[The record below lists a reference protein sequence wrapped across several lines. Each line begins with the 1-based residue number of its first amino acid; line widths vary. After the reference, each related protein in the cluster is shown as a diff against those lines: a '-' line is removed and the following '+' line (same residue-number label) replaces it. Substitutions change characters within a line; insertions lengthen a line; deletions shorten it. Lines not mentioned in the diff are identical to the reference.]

1 MAVKLLLPLAF
12 LIAQVS
18 CGQNSLTFVIDNSPS
33 MDNEISQVKNAA
45 KSIVDIVLREKAS
58 QIEDIVLVTFRN
70 HGDQRYPSAILRKKT
85 RDERELK
92 QALESI
98 TLHSAY
104 CLEVALSGIKKGL
117 EESRQG
123 SYLYVFTDTT
133 SEDYNRFEEIK
144 TLCQEKQ
151 IQVVI
156 IITDITCGQESD
168 EGYKVYH
175 KIAKACSGQVFR
187 VDKDEVNQVI
197 EDVKETIKGDRTVV
211 TVDTIPANTWKY
223 VPFNIDEQTEYAVV
237 SASGSDVLLQVYDP
251 YSRLKTGTQIT
262 WTKNVKVTKLENL
275 APGTYKARVKGNSEV
290 SIMVFGRTDFNFQH
304 GFSTA
309 VQTNIGATDTQP
321 TTAVATLLMVSVQ
334 DKKHAALIREVELLD
349 MSDQVIRRL
358 PLTNVQGDIYKT
370 DMFLSPEHTF
380 KIAVVGTSKNTGSTV
395 KRIAKTPVTPIQSVA
410 PELSKTPTVLHVKE
424 GASVDIPC
432 RIIAGKPRPEISW
445 YVKKQGTW
453 TFIPLPNTDE
463 VYHVAAA
470 LSNDQYKCVA
480 RNVKA
485 TDEYIVTL
493 DLQSPPRIVFVPPNT
508 ATYSGVEGDVAMR
521 LSCVALGFPTPTI
534 QWEVDNKVVGRDKS
548 KDLYVE
554 NNVLILRNP
563 KEIHSSINSHYV
575 CRAKNNYGE
584 AVQPYEVTISKYIES
599 GNANG
604 SHYGS
609 LDHPYDFVCPLPYT
623 DPNSVRWFKKSTHYM
638 NGPSLHFDHPTDIDS
653 GNYTCRVS
661 DMNGAVSHT
670 VEIVFGIPPKR
681 DRSSFSI
688 KWSGE
693 EWKKIACYSNES
705 PLGEY
710 EWLYNGKK
718 INGAHEQ
725 SLLPIGWGQYTC
737 QITHPLG
744 NLVLNF
750 QVTTKNKECGI
761 PTLFL
766 KAEHAPLVLDSSL
779 TWPSVP
785 NSGKYLMIPHSE
797 KLQLICQD
805 EKSSSNSFTKF
816 PSSKS
821 IYATC
826 DKEDSFLVDGS
837 PQKISELNCKN
848 SITSSVLKTGRPC
861 LGENTEL
868 KQVGFHI
875 NDFTDVYQSCVDTVK
890 NVPLY
895 TKMNTIGI
903 KKESNGKV
911 KTVKSTCADKCCYEK
926 IQLVNAADVSFGP
939 AEKATFI
946 DSLNSV
952 NYCKP
957 KNNTNWHDIEEISR
971 ERADSEQFTVWSGAG
986 NYAKVGGI
994 WTPKYLWK
1002 VIKQSDTSEKMVVI
1016 HENTEPAGPKLCSGA
1031 CGEQVVW
1038 FEPVGDRTY
1047 CCSVNDFKKALG
1059 VAIDFN

>member
-1 MAVKLLLPLAF
+1 MAVRLLPLVF

-33 MDNEISQVKNAA
+33 MGDEISQVKDAA
-45 KSIVDIVLREKAS
+45 KSIVDIVLREKSS

-70 HGDQRYPSAILRKKT
+70 HGDPKLPSAILRKKT
-85 RDERELK
+85 RDARELK
-92 QALESI
+92 QALDSI
-98 TLHSAY
+98 TLDSAY

-133 SEDYNRFEEIK
+133 SEDHNKFEEIK
-144 TLCQEKQ
+144 TMCQEKQ

-156 IITDITCGQESD
+156 IITDITCGRESD

-175 KIAKACSGQVFR
+175 KIATACSGQVFR
-187 VDKDEVNQVI
+187 VDKGEVNQVI

-211 TVDTIPANTWKY
+211 AVATVPANTWKD
-223 VPFNIDEQTEYAVV
+223 VPFTIDEQTEYAVV
-237 SASGSDVLLQVYDP
+237 SASGTDVVLQIYDP
-251 YSRLKTGTQIT
+251 NSRVKTGTQIT
-262 WTKNVKVTKLENL
+262 WTKNVKVTKLTNL
-275 APGTYKARVKGNSEV
+275 VPGTYKAKVRGNSQV

-304 GFSTA
+304 GFSTT
-309 VQTNIGATDTQP
+309 VQTNMMATDTQP

-334 DKKHAALIREVELLD
+334 DEKHSALIREVELLD
-349 MSDQVIRRL
+349 MSDHVVRTL

-380 KIAVVGTSKNTGSTV
+380 KIVVVGTSKNGGSTV

-410 PELSKTPTVLHVKE
+410 PAISKTPSVLHVKE
-424 GASVDIPC
+424 GASVDINC
-432 RIIAGKPRPEISW
+432 RITAGKPRPQISW
-445 YVKKQGTW
+445 YVKKQGAS
-453 TFIPLPNTDE
+453 TFTSLPNTDE
-463 VYHVAAA
+463 VYHLASAQT
-470 LSNDQYKCVA
+470 NDQYKCVA

-485 TDEYIVTL
+485 TDEYTVTL
-493 DLQSPPRIVFVPPNT
+493 DLQSPPRIVFTPPNT
-508 ATYSGVEGDVAMR
+508 AEYSGVEGDVAMR
-521 LSCVALGFPTPTI
+521 LPCAALGFPTPTI
-534 QWEVDNKVVGRDKS
+534 QWEVDGKVVGRDKS

-554 NNVLILRNP
+554 NNALILRNP

-575 CRAKNNYGE
+575 CRAKNNNGE
-584 AVQPYEVTISKYIES
+584 VAQPYEVTISKYVDS

-623 DPNSVRWFKKSTHYM
+623 DPNSVRWFKNFTHYV
-638 NGPSLHFDHPTDIDS
+638 NGPSLHFDHPTDVDS

-670 VEIVFGIPPKR
+670 VEIVFGSPPKR
-681 DRSSFSI
+681 DRSSFNI

-705 PLGEY
+705 PLGKY

-718 INGAHEQ
+718 IQGVHEQ

-750 QVTTKNKECGI
+750 QVTTKDKECGI
-761 PTLFL
+761 PTSFM
-766 KAEHAPLVLDSSL
+766 KTEHAPLVLDSSL
-779 TWPSVP
+779 TWLSTPT
-785 NSGKYLMIPHSE
+785 SGQYLMLPHAE

-816 PSSKS
+816 PTSKS

-837 PQKISELNCKN
+837 IQKISEMSCKN
-848 SITSSVLKTGRPC
+848 SVTSSVLKTGRPC
-861 LGENTEL
+861 LGANTEL
-868 KQVGFHI
+868 NQVGFHV
-875 NDFTDVYQSCVDTVK
+875 NGFTDVYQSCVDTVK

-895 TKMNTIGI
+895 TKMNTIDI
-903 KKESNGKV
+903 KKGSNGKV
-911 KTVKSTCADKCCYEK
+911 KAVKSTCLDKCCYEK
-926 IQLVNAADVSFGP
+926 IQLVNADDVSYGP
-939 AEKATFI
+939 PEKATFI

-971 ERADSEQFTVWSGAG
+971 ERAESEQFTVWSGAAS
-986 NYAKVGGI
+986 YAQVGGI

-1002 VIKQSDTSEKMVVI
+1002 VMKQLDTSEKMVVI

-1031 CGEQVVW
+1031 CGEEVVW

-1047 CCSVNDFKKALG
+1047 CCSVDDFKKAFG

>member
-1 MAVKLLLPLAF
+1 MAVKLLPLVF

-33 MDNEISQVKNAA
+33 MGDEISQVKDAA
-45 KSIVDIVLREKAS
+45 KSIVDIVLREKSS

-70 HGDQRYPSAILRKKT
+70 HRDPTQPSAILRKKT
-85 RDERELK
+85 RDARELK
-92 QALESI
+92 QALDSI
-98 TLHSAY
+98 TLDSAY

-133 SEDYNRFEEIK
+133 SEDYNKFEEIK
-144 TLCQEKQ
+144 TMCQEKQ
-151 IQVVI
+151 IQVNI
-156 IITDITCGQESD
+156 IVTDITCGRESD
-168 EGYKVYH
+168 EGYKVYQ
-175 KIAKACSGQVFR
+175 KIATACSGQVFR
-187 VDKDEVNQVI
+187 VDKGEVNQVI

-211 TVDTIPANTWKY
+211 AVATVPAYTWKY
-223 VPFNIDEQTEYAVV
+223 VPFTIDEQTEYAVV
-237 SASGSDVLLQVYDP
+237 SASGTDVVLEVYDP
-251 YSRLKTGTQIT
+251 NSRVKTGTPIT
-262 WTKNVKVTKLENL
+262 WTKNVKVTKLTNL
-275 APGTYKARVKGNSEV
+275 VSGTYKAKVRGNSQV

-304 GFSTA
+304 GFSTT
-309 VQTNIGATDTQP
+309 VQTNMMATDTQP

-334 DKKHAALIREVELLD
+334 DEKHSALIREVELLD
-349 MSDQVIRRL
+349 MSDHVVRTL

-380 KIAVVGTSKNTGSTV
+380 KIVVVGTAKNTKSTV
-395 KRIAKTPVTPIQSVA
+395 KRVAKTPVTPIQSVA
-410 PELSKTPTVLHVKE
+410 PAISKTPSVLHVKE
-424 GASVDIPC
+424 GASVDIHC
-432 RIIAGKPRPEISW
+432 RITAGKPRPQISW
-445 YVKKQGTW
+445 YVKKQGAT
-453 TFIPLPNTDE
+453 TFTPLPNTDE

-470 LSNDQYKCVA
+470 LTNDQYKCVA
-480 RNVKA
+480 RNVRA
-485 TDEYIVTL
+485 TDEYTVTL
-493 DLQSPPRIVFVPPNT
+493 DLQSPPRIVFIPPNT
-508 ATYSGVEGDVAMR
+508 AEYSGVEGDVAMR
-521 LSCVALGFPTPTI
+521 LPCVALGFPTPTI
-534 QWEVDNKVVGRDKS
+534 QWEVDGKVVGRDKS

-554 NNVLILRNP
+554 NNALILRNP

-575 CRAKNNYGE
+575 CRAKNNNGE
-584 AVQPYEVTISKYIES
+584 VAQPYEVTISKYVDS

-623 DPNSVRWFKKSTHYM
+623 DRNSVRWFKNFTHYV
-638 NGPSLHFDHPTDIDS
+638 NGPSLHFDHPTDVDS

-670 VEIVFGIPPKR
+670 VEIVFGSAPKR
-681 DRSSFSI
+681 DRSSFNI

-705 PLGEY
+705 PLGKY

-718 INGAHEQ
+718 IEGVHEQ

-750 QVTTKNKECGI
+750 QVTTKDKECGI
-761 PTLFL
+761 PRSFL
-766 KAEHAPLVLDSSL
+766 KTEHAPLVLDSSL
-779 TWPSVP
+779 TWLSIPT
-785 NSGKYLMIPHSE
+785 SGQYLMLPHAE

-816 PSSKS
+816 PTSKS

-837 PQKISELNCKN
+837 IQKISELNCKN
-848 SITSSVLKTGRPC
+848 SVISSILKTGRPC
-861 LGENTEL
+861 LGANTEL
-868 KQVGFHI
+868 KQVGFHV
-875 NDFTDVYQSCVDTVK
+875 NGFTDVYQSCVDTVK

-903 KKESNGKV
+903 KKGSNGKV
-911 KTVKSTCADKCCYEK
+911 KTVKSTCVDKCCYEK
-926 IQLVNAADVSFGP
+926 IQLVNADDVSFGP

-971 ERADSEQFTVWSGAG
+971 ERAESEQFTVWSGAG
-986 NYAKVGGI
+986 SYAQVGGI

-1002 VIKQSDTSEKMVVI
+1002 VIKQLDTSEKMVVI

-1031 CGEQVVW
+1031 CGEEVVW
-1038 FEPVGDRTY
+1038 FEPVGARTY
-1047 CCSVNDFKKALG
+1047 CCSVDDFKKAFG